1 MKSVRSRKVKK
12 SVQSRKVKKSVQSR
26 KVKKSVRSRK
36 AKKSVRSRK
45 AKKSR
50 RLLKKKFDGAK
61 TCNECTYI
69 NDDELTN
76 CEVCGIRLNELSD
89 EIKEKEREK
98 VLKNEKKEKEKELE
112 QNKSKLEKER
122 NEKNI
127 NDLKRKKYILQK
139 QKSAISESLGE
150 GAEEFK
156 KEYTEDDY
164 HGTKLKD
171 LKETWVPL
179 VCSEIHAVMMAYLMK
194 TKKDNPFHF
203 YDKIT
208 QQITKSKQIPVFK
221 ANSTLGPRDTYRFI
235 IIDYLT
241 KSDFNKYY
249 YKESNHLE
257 LKSFY
262 GRSEILEFTSN
273 ISKSDSNGDY
283 KITNKAMIF
292 DILSDILEIKICVYE
307 ENDDESSTEEIY
319 NRSSAADDTIIYIKS
334 TKESAT
340 PLVDGTLTEFSEFA
354 KSWREGMFK
363 LFSKTC
369 NKLGMNSIQ
378 VEELVDKLKANIWET
393 NI

>member
-1 MKSVRSRKVKK
+1 M
-12 SVQSRKVKKSVQSR
+12 
-26 KVKKSVRSRK
+26 
-36 AKKSVRSRK
+36 
-45 AKKSR
+45 
-50 RLLKKKFDGAK
+50 
-61 TCNECTYI
+61 CTYI
-69 NDDELTN
+69 NDDDALKCDVCYNKLNNSPDDELH
-76 CEVCGIRLNELSD
+76 EEIEEL
-89 EIKEKEREK
+89 
-98 VLKNEKKEKEKELE
+98 KELKRDDMKKIE
-112 QNKSKLEKER
+112 EELKQNKLKLEEER
-122 NEKNI
+122 NEKKI
-127 NDLKRKKYILQK
+127 NDLKREKYNLQIKKN
-139 QKSAISESLGE
+139 AISVSLGE
-150 GAEEFK
+150 GSEESK
-156 KEYTEDDY
+156 KEYTEEY
-164 HGTKLKD
+164 TE
-171 LKETWVPL
+171 LKETWVHL

-194 TKKDNPFHF
+194 TEKDNPFHF

-257 LKSFY
+257 LKLFY
-262 GRSEILEFTSN
+262 GPSEILEFTSN

-307 ENDDESSTEEIY
+307 ENDDESLSKEEIY